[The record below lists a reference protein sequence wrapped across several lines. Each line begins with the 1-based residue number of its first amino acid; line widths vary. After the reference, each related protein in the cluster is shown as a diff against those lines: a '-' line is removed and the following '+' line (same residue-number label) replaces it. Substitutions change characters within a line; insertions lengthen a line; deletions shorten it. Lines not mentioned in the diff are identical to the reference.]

1 MDLFLVTI
9 VFIILS
15 PGFLYKLPTKES
27 YYIILFCHAI
37 LFYIILYFTKLSL
50 KEGFYNTQQT
60 TITFSKNNLPP
71 INGTIALKDG
81 LPEFTLLNPLTQP
94 GEYMITVQAGPNGYT
109 NIGSVIFPPGINI
122 PSDLIK
128 IRPNKQE

>member
-9 VFIILS
+9 IFIILS

-60 TITFSKNNLPP
+60 TVTFSNNNLAP
-71 INGTIALKDG
+71 INGTIALKDN
-81 LPEFTLLNPLTQP
+81 LPEFTLSSPITQQ
-94 GEYMITVQAGPNGYT
+94 GEYTITVHAGPNGST
-109 NIGSVIFPPGINI
+109 NIGSIIFPPGINL
-122 PSDLIK
+122 PPDTFK
-128 IRPNKQE
+128 IRPKKQ